1 MSTCPRCQRD
11 IPILA
16 GPAGVLAMHRAVS
29 EFGRDRCPGSAVTP
43 ADAAAGITS
52 TDRQVEDHY
61 IRRAMHL
68 DRDLTAAERADLVAR
83 GIVR

>member
-1 MSTCPRCQRD
+1 MSVCPRCQRD

-16 GPAGVLAMHRAVS
+16 GPAGVLAKHRMVE

-52 TDRQVEDHY
+52 VDRQVEDHY
-61 IRRAMHL
+61 VRLA
-68 DRDLTAAERADLVAR
+68 DRHHRGLTPAERADLATR